1 MAEDLLMLPPCP
13 HLPLPGRPLTAASMQ
28 EAGTSRG
35 AGFYFLALEC
45 AQSRWLAGL
54 PAQAVLLL
62 NRALAADLRG
72 DEPVLADWPF
82 PYRAAGW
89 IMRSRAPAQFIGNP
103 RRHFQHLATRM
114 VEPRKELR
122 TWRAWACWALARQSP
137 ARRPSRRD
145 TTRRRRRDRADPRG
159 DRGVARSPRP
169 ARRDTVVACSA
180 RRRSARVASVIG

>member
-1 MAEDLLMLPPCP
+1 MAEELLMLPPCP

-28 EAGTSRG
+28 EAGASRG

-72 DEPVLADWPF
+72 DEPVLADWPL

-89 IMRSRAPAQFIGNP
+89 IMRWRAPGQFIGNP

-122 TWRAWACWALARQSP
+122 TWRAWACWALARQLLPDDP
-137 ARRPSRRD
+137 ADEAQLAAEGVIEPTHEAIEAWLDRLGLPGE
-145 TTRRRRRDRADPRG
+145 TRWWRAALSD
-159 DRGVARSPRP
+159 GVMGPL
-169 ARRDTVVACSA
+169 
-180 RRRSARVASVIG
+180 G